1 MAYGGTLFRSVEIAA
16 RDGGEIGW
24 TAAPRPH
31 LEEPA
36 KRASRR
42 TLQEASSCPL
52 ERPSRRDA
60 CGAAPRDEAA
70 GANGGHAERY
80 GRPEFPLQTV
90 EKVDSAPG
98 IALDPQFSTVATGW
112 NLLRDATLCVAPQHE
127 GGERLS
133 AAAAADNRP
142 EILLQT
148 IEKVDSAPGVSTP
161 PETIGGADAAQPGTR
176 AAALDKVRRDAPP
189 ADNRPEI
196 PAQTIEKVDSAPR
209 IAPDPQFSTVA
220 IGWTLLRDA
229 TLCVAAQHQGGERP
243 SAAVA
248 AEDRPE
254 ILLQTL
260 EKVDSAPG
268 EIEPSRRRRT
278 PSPSLGSRPG
288 DRGKNGRPGRQIS
301 GRRSPAGAWAITGG
315 RPWGALC
322 RLSSRY
328 PTTCIVSH
336 IAASAGL
343 CRPSISTLTS

>member
-1 MAYGGTLFRSVEIAA
+1 MAGRCSAPSSLRRETVERLDGRPRHDLILRSPRSGRLEGRSRRRRRARWSVLRDATPAAPLLGTR
-16 RDGGEIGW
+16 RQGR
-24 TAAPRPH
+24 TAA
-31 LEEPA
+31 
-36 KRASRR
+36 
-42 TLQEASSCPL
+42 TLSVTVA
-52 ERPSRRDA
+52 RKFR
-60 CGAAPRDEAA
+60 
-70 GANGGHAERY
+70 
-80 GRPEFPLQTV
+80 LQTL

-229 TLCVAAQHQGGERP
+229 TLRVAAQHQGGERP